1 MGLGLYDVGT
11 VIELYTGISEETY
24 NSLNT
29 FMTKEDSHKAP
40 PPLLEIKNVC
50 KSFVSKNSEIKAVD
64 RVSFTIREGE
74 TYALVG
80 ESGCGKTTT
89 GRLILRLLEV
99 DEGEI
104 LFEGIPLH
112 RLTKRELRKKRHN
125 IQVIFQNPH
134 SSLNPRMKIST
145 LLAEA
150 ISIRI
155 EKPSDIQA
163 EAERLLLS
171 VGLAKEHLHKY
182 PHEFS
187 GGQRQRIC
195 IAKAIATH
203 PKLIICDESVSA
215 LDLLVQAQILG
226 LFQKLQKEHGFSYLF
241 ISHDLSV
248 VRYMSDRIGVMCNG
262 RIVEEGKSDDIF
274 ENPQHSY
281 TRLLLASLPTLKNS
295 DTVIPADI
303 QEDTEAYQKAIRDV
317 KEHSNTKR
325 KVNQEHYVLTSQ

>member
-1 MGLGLYDVGT
+1 M
-11 VIELYTGISEETY
+11 SKKTY

-29 FMTKEDSHKAP
+29 SMTKEDSYKTS
-40 PPLLEIKNVC
+40 PPLLEMKNVC
-50 KSFVSKNSEIKAVD
+50 KSFVSKNSEVTAVD

-89 GRLILRLLEV
+89 GRLILRLLTA

-104 LFEGIPLH
+104 LFEGVPINK
-112 RLTKRELRKKRHN
+112 LTKRELRKKRHN
-125 IQVIFQNPH
+125 IQVIFQNPYG
-134 SSLNPRMKIST
+134 SLNPRMKVST

-150 ISIRI
+150 ISTGVK
-155 EKPSDIQA
+155 KPSDIEA

-195 IAKAIATH
+195 IARAIATH

-226 LFQKLQKEHGFSYLF
+226 LLQKLQKEHGFSYLF

-262 RIVEEGKSDDIF
+262 RIVEEGRSDDIF

-281 TRLLLASLPTLKNS
+281 TRLLLASLPTLKNADRVITTKIQS
-295 DTVIPADI
+295 DT
-303 QEDTEAYQKAIRDV
+303 EGYQKALRDV
-317 KEHSNTKR
+317 KEHSFTKL
-325 KVNQEHYVLTSQ
+325 KVNQEHYVLSYK

>member
-1 MGLGLYDVGT
+1 MCGAGT
-11 VIELYTGISEETY
+11 VNESPFPVYGKTY
-24 NSLNT
+24 RSLNNS
-29 FMTKEDSHKAP
+29 MNIEDTYKKSH
-40 PPLLEIKNVC
+40 PLLEIKNMC
-50 KSFVSKNSEIKAVD
+50 KSFVSNDSEIKAVD
-64 RVSFTIREGE
+64 RVTFTIREGE

-89 GRLILRLLEV
+89 GRLVLRLLTA

-104 LFEGIPLH
+104 LFEGVSISKLP
-112 RLTKRELRKKRHN
+112 KRELRKIRHN
-125 IQVIFQNPH
+125 IQVIFQNPYG
-134 SSLNPRMKIST
+134 SLNPRMKIST

-150 ISIRI
+150 ISIRV
-155 EKPSDIQA
+155 EKPKDIQA

-195 IAKAIATH
+195 IARAIATH

-226 LFQKLQKEHGFSYLF
+226 LLQKLQKEHGFSYLF

-248 VRYMSDRIGVMCNG
+248 VRYMSTRVGVMCNG
-262 RIVEEGKSDDIF
+262 RIVEEGTCKDIF

-281 TRLLLASLPTLKNS
+281 TRLLLASRPTLKN
-295 DTVIPADI
+295 ADAFITTNI
-303 QEDTEAYQKAIRDV
+303 QKDTEIYQKALRDV
-317 KEHSNTKR
+317 KEHSSIKR
-325 KVNQEHYVLTSQ
+325 KVNQEHYVLSD

>member
-1 MGLGLYDVGT
+1 
-11 VIELYTGISEETY
+11 
-24 NSLNT
+24 
-29 FMTKEDSHKAP
+29 MTKEELYKTSR
-40 PPLLEIKNVC
+40 PLLEIKNVC
-50 KSFVSKNSEIKAVD
+50 KSFVSKNSEVKAVD

-89 GRLILRLLEV
+89 GRLILRLSEA

-104 LFEGIPLH
+104 LFEGVAINTLS
-112 RLTKRELRKKRHN
+112 KRELRKIRHT
-125 IQVIFQNPH
+125 IQVIFQNPYG
-134 SSLNPRMKIST
+134 SLNPRMKIST

-150 ISIRI
+150 ISIRV
-155 EKPSDIQA
+155 EKPSDIQV

-226 LFQKLQKEHGFSYLF
+226 LLQELQKDHGFSYLF

-274 ENPQHSY
+274 KNPQHSY
-281 TRLLLASLPTLKNS
+281 TKLLLASLPTLKNA
-295 DTVIPADI
+295 DTVITTNI
-303 QEDTEAYQKAIRDV
+303 EKDTENYQKALRDV
-317 KEHSNTKR
+317 KEHSSLKR
-325 KVNQEHYVLTSQ
+325 KVNQEHDVFSYQ

>member
-1 MGLGLYDVGT
+1 MNMSEKTYDRLNNVMMKGDSCKT
-11 VIELYTGISEETY
+11 
-24 NSLNT
+24 SL
-29 FMTKEDSHKAP
+29 
-40 PPLLEIKNVC
+40 PLLEIKNIS
-50 KSFVSKNSEIKAVD
+50 KSFVSKNSKITAVD
-64 RVSFTIREGE
+64 SVSFTIREGE

-104 LFEGIPLH
+104 LFKGVPINKLS
-112 RLTKRELRKKRHN
+112 KRELRKKRHN
-125 IQVIFQNPH
+125 IQVIFQNPYG
-134 SSLNPRMKIST
+134 SLNPRMKIST

-150 ISIRI
+150 ISIRV
-155 EKPSDIQA
+155 EKTSDIQA

-171 VGLAKEHLHKY
+171 VGLAKEHLNKY

-226 LFQKLQKEHGFSYLF
+226 LLQKLQKEHGFSYLF

-248 VRYMSDRIGVMCNG
+248 VRYMSNRVGVMCNG
-262 RIVEEGKSDDIF
+262 RIVEEG
-274 ENPQHSY
+274 
-281 TRLLLASLPTLKNS
+281 T
-295 DTVIPADI
+295 
-303 QEDTEAYQKAIRDV
+303 
-317 KEHSNTKR
+317 
-325 KVNQEHYVLTSQ
+325 

>member
-1 MGLGLYDVGT
+1 MK
-11 VIELYTGISEETY
+11 
-24 NSLNT
+24 T
-29 FMTKEDSHKAP
+29 FMPKEDSYKTSL
-40 PPLLEIKNVC
+40 PLLEIKNVC
-50 KSFVSKNSEIKAVD
+50 KRFVSKNTEIKAVD

-89 GRLILRLLEV
+89 GRLILRLLEA

-104 LFEGIPLH
+104 LFEGVPIH
-112 RLTKRELRKKRHN
+112 KLTKRELRKKRHN

-134 SSLNPRMKIST
+134 GSLNPRMKIST

-150 ISIRI
+150 ISIRA
-155 EKPSDIQA
+155 EKPSDIQS

-195 IAKAIATH
+195 IARAIATH
-203 PKLIICDESVSA
+203 PKLIICDEPVSA

-226 LFQKLQKEHGFSYLF
+226 LLQKLQKEHRFSYLF

-248 VRYMSDRIGVMCNG
+248 VRYMSDRIGVMYNG
-262 RIVEEGKSDDIF
+262 RIVEEGRSDDIF
-274 ENPQHSY
+274 ENPQHRY
-281 TRLLLASLPTLKNS
+281 TKLLLASLPTLKNA
-295 DTVIPADI
+295 DTII
-303 QEDTEAYQKAIRDV
+303 TTNIEKDTEIYQKTLGDV
-317 KEHSNTKR
+317 KEHSSTKR
-325 KVNQEHYVLTSQ
+325 KVNEEHYVLSYH

>member
-1 MGLGLYDVGT
+1 
-11 VIELYTGISEETY
+11 
-24 NSLNT
+24 
-29 FMTKEDSHKAP
+29 MTKEDSYTMS

-50 KSFVSKNSEIKAVD
+50 KSFVSKNSEVTAVD
-64 RVSFTIREGE
+64 HVSFTIREGE

-89 GRLILRLLEV
+89 GRLILRLLEA
-99 DEGEI
+99 DKGEI
-104 LFEGIPLH
+104 LFEGVPIN

-125 IQVIFQNPH
+125 IQVVFQNPYG
-134 SSLNPRMKIST
+134 SLNPRMKIST

-150 ISIRI
+150 ISIRV
-155 EKPSDIQA
+155 EKVSDIQA

-171 VGLAKEHLHKY
+171 VGLAKEHLDKY

-226 LFQKLQKEHGFSYLF
+226 LLQKLQKKHGFSYLF

-262 RIVEEGKSDDIF
+262 KIVEEGRSDDIF

-281 TRLLLASLPTLKNS
+281 TRLLLASLPTLKN
-295 DTVIPADI
+295 ADAFITKNI
-303 QEDTEAYQKAIRDV
+303 QKDTESYQKALQDV
-317 KEHSNTKR
+317 KERSNIKR
-325 KVNQEHYVLTSQ
+325 KVNQEHYVLSYQ

>member
-1 MGLGLYDVGT
+1 M
-11 VIELYTGISEETY
+11 
-24 NSLNT
+24 NT
-29 FMTKEDSHKAP
+29 AMTKEDSYKTSP
-40 PPLLEIKNVC
+40 ILLEIKNVC
-50 KSFVSKNSEIKAVD
+50 KSFISKKSESKAVD
-64 RVSFTIREGE
+64 HVSFTIREGE

-89 GRLILRLLEV
+89 GRLILRLLEA
-99 DEGEI
+99 DEGDI
-104 LFEGIPLH
+104 LFEGVPINKLS
-112 RLTKRELRKKRHN
+112 TRELQKKRHT
-125 IQVIFQNPH
+125 IQVIFQNPYG
-134 SSLNPRMKIST
+134 SLNPRMKIST

-150 ISIRI
+150 ISIRA
-155 EKPSDIQA
+155 EKPCDIQA

-226 LFQKLQKEHGFSYLF
+226 LLQKLQKEHGFSYLF

-262 RIVEEGKSDDIF
+262 KIVEEGRSEDIF
-274 ENPQHSY
+274 GNPQHSY
-281 TRLLLASLPTLKNS
+281 TKLLLASLPTLKNA
-295 DTVIPADI
+295 DTVITTHI
-303 QEDTEAYQKAIRDV
+303 QKGTEIYQKALRDV

-325 KVNQEHYVLTSQ
+325 KVNQEHYVLLYQ

>member
-1 MGLGLYDVGT
+1 MNMSEKTYDCLNNVMMKGDSCKT
-11 VIELYTGISEETY
+11 
-24 NSLNT
+24 SL
-29 FMTKEDSHKAP
+29 
-40 PPLLEIKNVC
+40 PLLEIKNIS
-50 KSFVSKNSEIKAVD
+50 KSFVSKNSEITAVD
-64 RVSFTIREGE
+64 SVSFTIREGE

-104 LFEGIPLH
+104 LFKGVPINKLS
-112 RLTKRELRKKRHN
+112 KRELRKKRHN
-125 IQVIFQNPH
+125 IQVIFQNPYG
-134 SSLNPRMKIST
+134 SLNPRMKIST

-150 ISIRI
+150 ISIRV
-155 EKPSDIQA
+155 EKTLDIQA

-171 VGLAKEHLHKY
+171 VGLAKEHLNKY

-215 LDLLVQAQILG
+215 LDLLVQAQILN
-226 LFQKLQKEHGFSYLF
+226 LLQKLQREHGFSYLF

-248 VRYMSDRIGVMCNG
+248 VRYMSNRVGVMCNG
-262 RIVEEGKSDDIF
+262 RIVEEGRCDDIF

-281 TRLLLASLPTLKNS
+281 TKLLLASLPTLKNAS
-295 DTVIPADI
+295 AFVTTNI
-303 QEDTEAYQKAIRDV
+303 QKDTEIYQKALRDV
-317 KEHSNTKR
+317 KEHSSTKE
-325 KVNQEHYVLTSQ
+325 KVNQEHYVLSDQ

>member
-1 MGLGLYDVGT
+1 MK
-11 VIELYTGISEETY
+11 EATY
-24 NSLNT
+24 NRRNNY
-29 FMTKEDSHKAP
+29 MTKKDSYTESL
-40 PPLLEIKNVC
+40 PLLEIKNIS
-50 KSFVSKNSEIKAVD
+50 KRFVSKNSEITAVD

-104 LFEGIPLH
+104 LFKGVPINK
-112 RLTKRELRKKRHN
+112 LTKRELRKKRN
-125 IQVIFQNPH
+125 DIQIIFQNPYG
-134 SSLNPRMKIST
+134 SLNPRMKIST

-150 ISIRI
+150 ISIRA

-163 EAERLLLS
+163 EAERLLFA

-187 GGQRQRIC
+187 GGQQQRIC

-226 LFQKLQKEHGFSYLF
+226 LLQKLQKEHGFSYLF

-248 VRYMSDRIGVMCNG
+248 VRYMSNRIGVMCDG

-281 TRLLLASLPTLKNS
+281 TKLLLASLPTLKNADAFVTTNIHK
-295 DTVIPADI
+295 DTQI
-303 QEDTEAYQKAIRDV
+303 YKKALRDV
-317 KEHSNTKR
+317 KEHSSTKR
-325 KVNQEHYVLTSQ
+325 RVKQEHYVLSY